1 MPRAQLPHQNESA
14 ANIRRTLMKNRNQ
27 TAARYP
33 ARKLGPAPNTPP
45 ATVGGTNMEKWG
57 DHQEKKLFIDNT
69 AQASP
74 HSIQRGTSGSTKTV
88 CAFRRKRFGV
98 GRRKVFSLKCKN
110 NK

>member
-1 MPRAQLPHQNESA
+1 
-14 ANIRRTLMKNRNQ
+14 MKNRNQ
-27 TAARYP
+27 PPPAVRYS

-45 ATVGGTNMEKWG
+45 ATVGGANMEKWG
-57 DHQEKKLFIDNT
+57 DHQDKKLFIDNT

-88 CAFRRKRFGV
+88 CAFRRKRLGV